1 MVVAL
6 RQRPLGRVA
15 RSRKLTIGLGA
26 VALADIAATWI
37 WALAIDGEW
46 GKQSQFATDVAYAG
60 SGISAVLALAALLAA
75 LWNRS
80 WRYVI
85 GALIIATFAVVY
97 AFASVAAIGLSR
109 DPGGFGL
116 M

>member
-1 MVVAL
+1 MV
-6 RQRPLGRVA
+6 G
-15 RSRKLTIGLGA
+15 SRKLTIGLGA

-46 GKQSQFATDVAYAG
+46 GEQSQFAADVAYAC
-60 SGISAVLALAALLAA
+60 SGLSAVLALAALVAA
-75 LWNRS
+75 LRSRS

-85 GALIIATFAVVY
+85 GALVVATFAFVY
-97 AFASVAAIGLSR
+97 ALASIAAIGLSR